1 MPLAASCSVSSDR
14 SARVSRAPFSLLRA
28 GARERTLAPMN
39 PLRANFPPARIL
51 LGPGPSECA
60 PEVLAALTRPTLGHL
75 DPLFLALMDE
85 VRAGLRALYR
95 TQNELAFPVSGTGTA
110 GMETVLV
117 NLLEPGDELLVGVA
131 GYFGARL
138 AEIGRRVGARVTE
151 VAGEWG
157 RALSAADF
165 RRAAGGKRFHVLAF
179 VHGETSTGVVTDP
192 APLRALANE
201 LGALLVADCV
211 TTLGGMPVELDRW
224 GIDGAYSGTQKCLA
238 APCGLAPVTLSPR
251 ALERL
256 ARRKTPVSSWY
267 FDLALVKT
275 YWSQERAYHHTA
287 PIQNVYAL
295 HEALRLLLEEGL
307 EARWQRH
314 ERNARA
320 LWTGL
325 EAMGLELLVPEQ
337 ERLFPLTAVRVP
349 AGIDEAR
356 VRRSLLERYSL
367 EIGGGLGGLKGKI
380 WRIGLMGAG
389 SKRANVELVLAALQ
403 AALADQGWQARA
415 EPLPAVHA
423 YFGSTTPQAAFSSSR
438 A

>member
-1 MPLAASCSVSSDR
+1 
-14 SARVSRAPFSLLRA
+14 
-28 GARERTLAPMN
+28 MN
-39 PLRANFPPARIL
+39 PLRANSPPARIL

-85 VRAGLRALYR
+85 VRAGLRELYR
-95 TQNELAFPVSGTGTA
+95 TRNELAFPISGTGTA

-117 NLLEPGDELLVGVA
+117 NLLQPGDALLVGVA

-151 VAGEWG
+151 VTGEWG

-165 RRAAGGKRFHVLAF
+165 RRAAAGQRFQVLAC
-179 VHGETSTGVVTDP
+179 VHGETSTGVVTEL
-192 APLRALANE
+192 APLGALADE

-224 GIDGAYSGTQKCLA
+224 GVDGAYSGTQKCLA
-238 APCGLAPVTLSPR
+238 APCGLSPVTLSAR
-251 ALERL
+251 AL
-256 ARRKTPVSSWY
+256 AAIAKRKTPVASWY
-267 FDLALVKT
+267 FDLALVQS

-295 HEALRLLLEEGL
+295 HEALRMLFVEGL
-307 EARWQRH
+307 EPRWRRH

-320 LWTGL
+320 LWAGL
-325 EAMGLELLVPEQ
+325 EAMGLALLVPES
-337 ERLFPLTAVRVP
+337 ERLFPLTALRVP

-356 VRRSLLERYSL
+356 VRRHLLEHYSL
-367 EIGGGLGGLKGKI
+367 EIGGGLGVLKGKI

-389 SKRANVELVLAALQ
+389 SKRASVELVLAALR
-403 AALADQGWQARA
+403 AALGEQGWQAR
-415 EPLPAVHA
+415 EDPLPAVHA
-423 YFGSTTPQAAFSSSR
+423 FYAGSAVAHRPPETALSSQ
-438 A
+438 